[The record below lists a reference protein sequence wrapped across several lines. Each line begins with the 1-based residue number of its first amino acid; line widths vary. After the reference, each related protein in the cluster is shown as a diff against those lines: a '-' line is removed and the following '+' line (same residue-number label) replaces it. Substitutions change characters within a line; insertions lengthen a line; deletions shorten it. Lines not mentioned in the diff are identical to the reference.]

1 MPINLN
7 ILNSSDTQCTHH
19 QSGLL
24 CGQCEPGRNLS
35 YGTSHCL
42 SHPKYTYL
50 WPVAMSALFIIIL
63 GVILVAVL
71 MFLNMTVAV
80 ETISGLIFY
89 SNIVGIGG
97 DAFPLA
103 NFVSGL
109 TSLFNVHVH
118 NKILFLCRNGH
129 VLENMAS
136 VGIPHILDSSC
147 YFHNSL
153 KSTLHEILLID
164 CQEKSRRNTG
174 YSNPTLI
181 HYTFL

>member
-1 MPINLN
+1 M
-7 ILNSSDTQCTHH
+7 
-19 QSGLL
+19 
-24 CGQCEPGRNLS
+24 
-35 YGTSHCL
+35 
-42 SHPKYTYL
+42 
-50 WPVAMSALFIIIL
+50 
-63 GVILVAVL
+63 AVL

-80 ETISGLIFY
+80 ETINGLIFY

-109 TSLFNVHVH
+109 TSLFNLHAH

-136 VGIPHILDSSC
+136 VGILHILDSSC

-181 HYTFL
+181 HYTFLRNAFLILSFADLHLFILMAPIEGYGYQMLP